1 MQRSSRA
8 AHRCLPQQH
17 ERPSITQNRTAVR
30 EPQKIERL
38 RLWSPCCR
46 TVLPG
51 RASKADELRLVL
63 VERQSK
69 AIQPR
74 VQLTQ
79 ERLRIVFS
87 LKAQYRVIGVPY
99 DDNIARGLPLAPL
112 VDPEIHTIVEIDIRQ
127 QRRNYCAL
135 CEVNDYAK

>member
-1 MQRSSRA
+1 MQRSSHA
-8 AHRCLPQQH
+8 THRCLPQQH
-17 ERPSITQNRTAVR
+17 ERPSITQDSTAVR

-51 RASKADELRLVL
+51 KASKADELRLVL

-79 ERLRIVFS
+79 ERFRIVLS
-87 LKAQYRVIGVPY
+87 LKAQYRVIRVPH
-99 DDNIARGLPLAPL
+99 DDDIARGLPLAPL
-112 VDPEIHTIVEIDIRQ
+112 VDPEIQTIVEIDVRQ
-127 QRRNYCAL
+127 QRRNDCAL
-135 CEVNDYAK
+135 CEVRDYAK